1 MQYSELRVSGVH
13 RRFFLWLQFNSPRFL
28 GAVGVLAIAERVE
41 HLTAIILSLAAGT
54 FLYIGATDLLPEIHS
69 GATPA
74 SRRERMFGFLAGI
87 AIIALVSLLE
97 FRSA

>member
-1 MQYSELRVSGVH
+1 
-13 RRFFLWLQFNSPRFL
+13 L